1 MAEVEV
7 AAVDSDIHK
16 LSAFGILDILKK
28 LVSSLLLPASRLL
41 PQPICI
47 FSLTN
52 PRPLR
57 WKRRVR
63 M

>member
-28 LVSSLLLPASRLL
+28 LVSTLLPASRLL